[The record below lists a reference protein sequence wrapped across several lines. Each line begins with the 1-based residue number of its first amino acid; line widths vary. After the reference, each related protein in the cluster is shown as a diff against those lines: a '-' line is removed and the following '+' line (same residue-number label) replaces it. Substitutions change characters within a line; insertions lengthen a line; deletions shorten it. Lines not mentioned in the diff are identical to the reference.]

1 MNNKDKHWTSEMLT
15 LFGIWLWEQGE
26 YGHGLLCI
34 HGPQWG
40 YKIGQ
45 QLNIV
50 WDNILGK
57 KDFKWELV
65 LDEADVDPRYIS
77 EMARD
82 YLIKLYEMKM
92 DDVIEGSESIYLN
105 SRTGKALNTSSLNR
119 ELKRFSEQFLKELE
133 EKHGWSVNV
142 KPLKSSAFQI
152 AWAFKMLEKYHYSK
166 KAFIAVSKF
175 MGHKSLKY
183 TIDLLEIE
191 PFDEIIFDYHS
202 GNYQSGISSDVL
214 EDSNEIA
221 RIVMT
226 TITDAYSQFKLS
238 INNSS

>member
-1 MNNKDKHWTSEMLT
+1 MNNKENHWTSEMLT
-15 LFGIWLWEQGE
+15 LLGMWLWEQGE

-40 YKIGQ
+40 YKIGH

-50 WDNILGK
+50 WDNILGEE
-57 KDFKWELV
+57 DFKWELN
-65 LDEADVDPRYIS
+65 LDEGNDVPRYTS

-92 DDVIEGSESIYLN
+92 DEEIDGGESIYLN
-105 SRTGKALNTSSLNR
+105 SKTGKALTTSSLNR
-119 ELKRFSEQFLKELE
+119 ELKRFSELFIKELD
-133 EKHGWSVNV
+133 EKHGWKVDL
-142 KPLKSSAFQI
+142 KPLKSNAFQI
-152 AWAFKMLEKYHYSK
+152 AGAFKMLEKYNYSK

-191 PFDEIIFDYHS
+191 PFDEIIFDFHS
-202 GNYQSGISSDVL
+202 GNYADGIKSDAL
-214 EDSNEIA
+214 EDENEIG
-221 RIVMT
+221 RIVLT
-226 TITDAYSQFKLS
+226 TITDAYSQFKLN
-238 INNSS
+238 IAE